1 MASLA
6 HQHQELKLKIRLD
19 VKFGHKFAK
28 KKKNF
33 SLLIKLQI
41 NDILKFDAY
50 TGFSC
55 LTVLDFMEKLLR
67 KNRCRKLIIIFLY
80 DCLFVV

>member
-28 KKKNF
+28 NEFLTPNYKTKN
-33 SLLIKLQI
+33 SVQNIVY
-41 NDILKFDAY
+41 LKIV
-50 TGFSC
+50 G
-55 LTVLDFMEKLLR
+55 R
-67 KNRCRKLIIIFLY
+67 R
-80 DCLFVV
+80 